1 MANSILQ
8 QAQQLKMMIDHAKQQ
23 SVNSKEM
30 AVQSVRQEMEKV
42 CFPKLIYIRC
52 RPMNLRT

>member
-42 CFPKLIYIRC
+42 GFVFLS
-52 RPMNLRT
+52 